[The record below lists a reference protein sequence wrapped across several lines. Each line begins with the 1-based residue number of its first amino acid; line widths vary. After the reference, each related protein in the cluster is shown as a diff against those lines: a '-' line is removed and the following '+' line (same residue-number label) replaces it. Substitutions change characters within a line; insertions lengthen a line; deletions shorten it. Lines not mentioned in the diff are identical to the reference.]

1 MCRFLHIVTMKEG
14 WECKQGTGALDNN
27 PVTTYSLH
35 MKGRHHGHKPWILI
49 QNMDSA
55 QSKFI
60 NPIHS
65 VVTVQLHWS
74 LKNAWADS
82 PGAHCIS
89 GRSGFTKE
97 DETEAAEPICMNVG
111 RSESTWEGK
120 TKALHE
126 SRRAKRLLLWP
137 GFSAQPGEPF
147 KSHLWLE
154 ASSRRVNVW
163 PLNILI

>member
-1 MCRFLHIVTMKEG
+1 MCRFPHIVTMKEG

-49 QNMDSA
+49 LQNMDSA

-74 LKNAWADS
+74 LKNARADS
-82 PGAHCIS
+82 PGAHCVS
-89 GRSGFTKE
+89 GRSGL
-97 DETEAAEPICMNVG
+97 
-111 RSESTWEGK
+111 
-120 TKALHE
+120 TKARRQNPFAWMSVAVKVHGRERQKPCMSPVEQSAFFCDLVSLH
-126 SRRAKRLLLWP
+126 SQVSLSKATSGWRPAV
-137 GFSAQPGEPF
+137 GGSMCG
-147 KSHLWLE
+147 H
-154 ASSRRVNVW
+154 
-163 PLNILI
+163 